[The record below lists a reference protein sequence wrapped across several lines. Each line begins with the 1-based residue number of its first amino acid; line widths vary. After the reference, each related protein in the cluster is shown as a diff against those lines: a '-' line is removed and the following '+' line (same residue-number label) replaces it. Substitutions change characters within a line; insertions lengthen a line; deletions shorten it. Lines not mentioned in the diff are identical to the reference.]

1 MTNQQQIQNY
11 ATKIQAAGDTYA
23 TYLYAIQDKNGLIVR
38 HRNNTHYA
46 TRSEARA
53 VRRSLQRNDVK
64 VVRAEFINV
73 SRWETA
79 K

>member
-1 MTNQQQIQNY
+1 MTNQDQIQYY
-11 ATKIQAAGDTYA
+11 ANKLQSTGDTYA

-46 TRSEARA
+46 TRAEARA